1 MAAVQA
7 QMADFSRES
16 DDRGARHPN
25 AAISVLLEE
34 YRALYD
40 LVRFRLEAMDRR
52 LPLTAGAIG
61 AVLAGVPTMPPVSGF
76 VVLLILPPSVAWLVA
91 TVASHARAKEDHLRR
106 IAEIEL
112 SVNEIAGRELLVFQS
127 RHPGR
132 GRYVSGR
139 SGRTTLL
146 AAASGALAVLGG
158 SGLLFH
164 TRHPPTLSLYAYFG
178 YLILAATAVV
188 GSLLRLRRYRY
199 VKPPPRVQLVLPGK
213 N

>member
-1 MAAVQA
+1 MSNSYKPLC
-7 QMADFSRES
+7 DGRLER
-16 DDRGARHPN
+16 DGTIR
-25 AAISVLLEE
+25 VLLEE
-34 YRALYD
+34 YRALYG
-40 LVRFRLEAMDRR
+40 LLRFRLEALDRR
-52 LPLTAGAIG
+52 LPLAAGTIG
-61 AVLAGVPTMPPVSGF
+61 VVVAGIPSMPPESGF
-76 VVLLILPPSVAWLVA
+76 VMLLILPPTVAWLVA
-91 TVASHARAKEDHLRR
+91 TMASHARAKEDHLRR

-132 GRYVSGR
+132 GRFVSGR

-146 AAASGALAVLGG
+146 AAASGTLAVLGG

-164 TRHPPTLSLYAYFG
+164 ARHPPTLSLYAYFG
-178 YLILAATAVV
+178 YLILAAAAVV

-199 VKPPPRVQLVLPGK
+199 VKPPSRVQLVLPGK